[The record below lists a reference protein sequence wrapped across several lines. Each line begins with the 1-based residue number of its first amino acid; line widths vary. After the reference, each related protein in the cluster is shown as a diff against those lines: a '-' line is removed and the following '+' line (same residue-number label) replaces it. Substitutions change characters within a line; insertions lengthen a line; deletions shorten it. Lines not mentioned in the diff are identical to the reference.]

1 MYAKL
6 GKSCTI
12 QQNVILG
19 LRYVKGCKQAI
30 IGDHAVIRWGTII
43 YADVEIGDDFKTGH
57 SVVIR
62 EKTKIGNRVV
72 VGSNT
77 VIDGNVEIGDF
88 VKIETNVYIP
98 THVKIGS
105 HVFIGPAAVLT
116 NDKYPQ
122 RLRDE
127 YEPNGPVLEEKFI
140 RVPGI
145 SIEYMRSPKFLDV
158 DGGWNRVVWMP
169 QAVKDRVKEFI
180 PPDMVDKIPTENDA
194 KSIEELKAFLES
206 KSHPVVERWAAL
218 APAEEVAEAPE
229 TAETATDP
237 FAAEL
242 STVSGTPVISA
253 GMPTAGGFKITLK
266 NVKIRAEKI
275 IIKRKE

>member
-30 IGDHAVIRWGTII
+30 IGDHAVIRSGTII

-105 HVFIGPAAVLT
+105 HVFIGPSAVLT

-122 RLRDE
+122 RIRDD
-127 YEPNGPVLEEKFI
+127 YEPIGPTLEDSVTIGANAIILPAVRVGEGSMVGAGSVVTKDVPPWSLATGVPARSEPLPERLREK
-140 RVPGI
+140 
-145 SIEYMRSPKFLDV
+145 
-158 DGGWNRVVWMP
+158 NR
-169 QAVKDRVKEFI
+169 
-180 PPDMVDKIPTENDA
+180 T
-194 KSIEELKAFLES
+194 KS
-206 KSHPVVERWAAL
+206 W
-218 APAEEVAEAPE
+218 
-229 TAETATDP
+229 
-237 FAAEL
+237 
-242 STVSGTPVISA
+242 
-253 GMPTAGGFKITLK
+253 
-266 NVKIRAEKI
+266 
-275 IIKRKE
+275 